1 MKLKIGFLPL
11 YRIQYP
17 SSRYRVFQFLDPLAL
32 QGFKRT
38 LIEAPQRNWWKRLAY
53 LPRLLHLAR
62 SQDVL
67 YVQKRIFP
75 EAVLKLVR
83 RINPHIIYDLDDAV
97 YLRPALQ
104 PRVDAILRAATIV
117 VAGNEY
123 LAAYARKFN
132 ERVVIIPSVV
142 DTDLYLPPSGARHPG
157 DDRVIIGWIGSDPNR
172 GDLSPMRQ
180 VFDWLG
186 EHHGE
191 RAVLRIVSDRP
202 LEMETRLRQEFIPWT
217 LASSRAELQKF
228 DIGIMPLEDSEWNR
242 SKCGF
247 KLIQY
252 MAVGAAAVASPV
264 GVNQEIV
271 RDKET
276 GYLAQI
282 TEEWTDSL
290 ASLIEDRTLRLRMG
304 RSGRERVERCYSLKA
319 VLPSLTDVLKRGASA
334 NEKRGPQPPGGGVF

>member
-1 MKLKIGFLPL
+1 MKLKIGLLPL
-11 YRIQYP
+11 HRIQYP

-32 QGFKRT
+32 QGFKCT

-67 YVQKRIFP
+67 YVQKRVFP
-75 EAVLKLVR
+75 EAVLKLVH

-104 PRVDAILRAATIV
+104 HHVDAILRAATIV

-142 DTDLYLPPSGARHPG
+142 DTDWYLPPSGARHPG

-186 EHHGE
+186 ERYGE

-202 LEMETRLRQEFIPWT
+202 LAMETRLRQEFIPWT
-217 LASSRAELQKF
+217 LASSRAELQQF

-271 RDKET
+271 INTKT
-276 GYLAQI
+276 GHLAR
-282 TEEWTDSL
+282 TVNEWRQRL
-290 ASLIEDRTLRLRMG
+290 ASLIDDTQARVQMG
-304 RSGRERVERCYSLKA
+304 HAARKHVEQRYSVEA
-319 VLPSLTDVLKRGASA
+319 VLPLMVDTVQRAA
-334 NEKRGPQPPGGGVF
+334 TCH